1 MIIKLESKNE
11 VKEIDI
17 RNLTYYYFDNIIRF
31 WDIDTKFRDILL
43 YEEAYETYKN
53 ILIYGI
59 SYKTLAGAKLFSVY
73 YVR

>member
-11 VKEIDI
+11 VKKIDI

-31 WDIDTKFRDILL
+31 WDTDTKFRDILL

-59 SYKTLAGAKLFSVY
+59 SCKTLAGAKLFSVY